1 VFLPPGDAGNLFLSE
16 NSAFPPASQSEFQAP
31 RRNDPEF
38 CRWELTLQ
46 TDAQLRVTRSE
57 ALVPTGCVRESQSIH
72 LWWLE
77 S

>member
-1 VFLPPGDAGNLFLSE
+1 
-16 NSAFPPASQSEFQAP
+16 
-31 RRNDPEF
+31 
-38 CRWELTLQ
+38 
-46 TDAQLRVTRSE
+46 VTRSE